1 MINPLNIKNISL
13 GKVGISALV
22 GRLGLRQIL
31 LSVLAVAM
39 FNDGALGQEPP
50 DSDNGA
56 SADTSDAVSRSATE
70 NDRLYPERYLYRQKG
85 LLAFEDGIYDTA
97 ARFFLKYRQGTN
109 FREPD
114 FTDATILLI
123 RALLRQD
130 DVEAARQALNYYEK
144 HSPGIAVGSYA
155 ETFDYWRI
163 AVLFAEDRL
172 QEGIAAAKSFLN
184 QAEARDLS
192 AGVRFMMANAFIE
205 QKDWDRA
212 VATLRRLITNYPQ
225 ADRIGEARFRLA
237 YVYLAQGEGAKAQ
250 QVLEQVAAQ
259 AQPGDPRFAV
269 RLQIYRALRH
279 AAQGEL
285 EVAVK
290 LYKAIADR
298 QPPGAAREWWLLL
311 SHLVSASLEK
321 GEYQLAAELAGAA
334 ETAAE
339 DREDKVQM
347 RLYRTEAL
355 IKAEELEAAVQSVDE
370 FAKDYADT
378 KAVNKALFNLALFLR
393 KQKEHKLAAEY
404 FQKVAA
410 NEDTAPRDLR
420 YQARLNK
427 GWALKEAGSLDDAVA
442 AFAAAA
448 RLGATDTEQ
457 AQALFFAGNIATHLE
472 DYGDAAMYY
481 QNVADN
487 YPQSQYAE
495 QARFRQAQA
504 RAMAGLYS
512 DAAMVYR
519 DFLKKYPNSPRRA
532 EALLERGIALKKAGN
547 YQESVTV
554 FQSFAEKFPDHAEMP
569 RALLEGFSAAKAQG
583 EVRIAFE
590 FIDALIA
597 GYPDSDLYVHALYHR
612 IHYHFLQGH
621 GKKAMADAQV
631 FMKKYARLPL
641 SADVN
646 IWVGDYL
653 ANEDNYGEAED
664 YYLAAANN
672 HPNTIQ
678 AQIAL
683 YEAGRCAR
691 RLGKTERAATLLEQF
706 ISNYEPQTLPNLH
719 ARALMLR
726 GDIRA
731 ETGAFQPALE
741 LFRAAEATAEENEL
755 KLGAAG
761 RIGDMLYSLA
771 TQSSNAGERVKLL
784 QQAIGQFTELQAE
797 AETAKLLRLRQKAR
811 YRLAKCFEKNNEKEK
826 AIDLYLD
833 IFYGYQVDLPD
844 DNGEDWY
851 YFTRSG
857 YDAARL
863 LMLQNSVHGQDNLK
877 NAARIY
883 ERIARSG
890 VPTANEA
897 GQRAREL
904 RKKLADAGASP

>member
-1 MINPLNIKNISL
+1 MINSLINKNIAL
-13 GKVGISALV
+13 GKVGISALA

-31 LSVLAVAM
+31 LSVLVFTISSA
-39 FNDGALGQEPP
+39 GALGQEPVAP
-50 DSDNGA
+50 DNGA
-56 SADTSDAVSRSATE
+56 GADEYESDEVSPASTE
-70 NDRLYPERYLYRQKG
+70 SGGIYPERYLYRQKG
-85 LLAFEDGIYDTA
+85 LLAFEDGIHDTA

-123 RALLRQD
+123 RALLRRD
-130 DVEAARQALNYYEK
+130 DVEAARKALNYYEK

-184 QAEARDLS
+184 QAEAGDLS
-192 AGVRFMMANAFIE
+192 AGVLFMMANAFIE
-205 QKDWDRA
+205 IKAWDRA
-212 VATLRRLITNYPQ
+212 VASLRRLITNYPQ

-250 QVLEQVAAQ
+250 QVLEQLAAQ
-259 AQPGDPRFAV
+259 AEPGDPRFAV
-269 RLQIYRALRH
+269 RLQIYRALRR

-285 EVAVK
+285 EAAVK
-290 LYKAIADR
+290 LYRAIADR

-321 GEYQLAAELAGAA
+321 GEYQLAAELAVAA
-334 ETAAE
+334 ETAAGA
-339 DREDKVQM
+339 REDKVQM
-347 RLYRTEAL
+347 RLHRVEAL
-355 IKAEELEAAVQSVDE
+355 IKAEEREAAVKSVEE
-370 FAKDYADT
+370 FAKEYPGI
-378 KAVNKALFNLALFLR
+378 KEVNKALFNLALFLG
-393 KQKEHKLAAEY
+393 KQEQHKQAAEY
-404 FQKVAA
+404 FQKVAE
-410 NEDTAPRDLR
+410 NEDIAPRDLR
-420 YQARLNK
+420 YQAQLNS
-427 GWALKEAGSLDDAVA
+427 GWSLVEADMLEDAVS

-448 RLGATDTEQ
+448 RLGATPTEQ
-457 AQALFFAGNIATHLE
+457 AQALFFAGNIAMRLE
-472 DYGDAAMYY
+472 DYGDAAMYF

-487 YPQSQYAE
+487 YPQSEYAE
-495 QARFRQAQA
+495 WARFRQAQA

-519 DFLKKYPNSPRRA
+519 DFLKKYPSSSRRA

-547 YQESVTV
+547 YQEAVRV
-554 FQSFAEKFPDHAEMP
+554 FQSFVQKFPDHAEMP
-569 RALLEGFSAAKAQG
+569 RALLEGFSTAKAQG
-583 EVRIAFE
+583 EVRTAFE

-621 GKKAMADAQV
+621 GKQAMADAEV
-631 FMKKYARLPL
+631 FLEKYARLPL

-653 ANEDNYGEAED
+653 ANADNYDEAED
-664 YYLAAANN
+664 YYLNAANN
-672 HPNTIQ
+672 HPDTLQ

-691 RLGKTERAATLLEQF
+691 RLDNSERAATLLEQL

-726 GDIRA
+726 GDIRS
-731 ETGAFQPALE
+731 ETGAFQRALE
-741 LFRAAEATAEENEL
+741 LFRAAEATAEENDL

-771 TQSSNAGERVKLL
+771 TQSSDGEERDKLL
-784 QQAIGQFTELQAE
+784 KQAIEQYTDVQTE
-797 AETAKLLRLRQKAR
+797 AETANLPRLRQKAR
-811 YRLAKCFEKNNEKEK
+811 YRLAKCFEKNNAQEK

-863 LMLQNSVHGQDNLK
+863 LMLQNSSHGQDNLK

-883 ERIARSG
+883 ERIAHSG

-904 RKKLADAGASP
+904 RKKLAD